1 MQGFTSGVSMSR
13 DAVMTDEAPAAIG
26 PYSQA
31 IRAGTLLF
39 VSGQIPLDPA
49 GELIP
54 GPIADQARQA
64 LDNLAAVVRAGG
76 SDLGRVIKLTV
87 YLTDLSDFAAVNA
100 VMSEYFQPPYPA
112 RAVVGVAALPRGA
125 MIEIDAVCQI

>member
-1 MQGFTSGVSMSR
+1 MSR

-54 GPIADQARQA
+54 GPIVDQARQA

-100 VMSEYFQPPYPA
+100 VMSEYFEPPYPA

>member
-1 MQGFTSGVSMSR
+1 MSR

-54 GPIADQARQA
+54 GPIVDQARQA

>member
-1 MQGFTSGVSMSR
+1 MSR

-39 VSGQIPLDPA
+39 VSGQTPLDPA

-54 GPIADQARQA
+54 GPIVDQARQA